1 MSGIYQL
8 NQATGSVT
16 LPISG
21 NTFIGTTPNSELFSV
36 DPAGTVTIYGTEV
49 EVVQYRYRIICYYW
63 F

>member
-36 DPAGTVTIYGTEV
+36 LV
-49 EVVQYRYRIICYYW
+49 EVVQ
-63 F
+63 